1 MSNESQ
7 SPRPARR
14 GRPFQ
19 KGQSGNPKGRPKGS
33 RNKANVIAQGVFDG
47 KARALAEK
55 VVDLALEGNLP
66 CLRICVERLVAPKK
80 DAPIEFNLP
89 EIATV
94 ADIPKLLATL
104 TAKLGEGEITPS
116 EIKTLTDLA
125 EVLRKVLE
133 SVEFE
138 QRIGALERNSKK

>member
-19 KGQSGNPKGRPKGS
+19 KGQSGNPMGRPKGS
-33 RNKANVIAQGVFDG
+33 RNKANSIAQGVFG

-55 VVDLALEGNLP
+55 VVDLALEGNLV

-80 DAPIEFNLP
+80 DAPLGFNLP
-89 EIATV
+89 EIGAV
-94 ADIPKLLATL
+94 ANIPKLFTAM

-116 EIKTLTDLA
+116 EIRTLTDFA
-125 EVLRKVLE
+125 EVFRKVLE
-133 SVEFE
+133 TVEIE
-138 QRIGALERNSKK
+138 QRVEALEQNSKK